1 VPGPTEETEAARRLF
16 EYLGGHPLALTQ
28 ASSLAWRRKWPAKKL
43 LENYEKF
50 PRVVHQKLDP
60 ALLHAGYALSMSTMF
75 LVSFESLT
83 QCNWLSPTWASVTLG
98 QPPRKHG
105 LANPWM
111 KAFPLPHRTFQQ
123 HARTSTLAG

>member
-1 VPGPTEETEAARRLF
+1 MGKMGEMVKTLEAQVAGMGKTEVSGPTEETEAARRLF

-60 ALLHAGYALSMSTMF
+60 ALLHAGYSLSNVFSIF
-75 LVSFESLT
+75 
-83 QCNWLSPTWASVTLG
+83 
-98 QPPRKHG
+98 
-105 LANPWM
+105 
-111 KAFPLPHRTFQQ
+111 
-123 HARTSTLAG
+123 

>member
-1 VPGPTEETEAARRLF
+1 
-16 EYLGGHPLALTQ
+16 LALTQ

-60 ALLHAGYALSMSTMF
+60 ALLHAGYSLSMSTMF

-83 QCNWLSPTWASVTLG
+83 QDAITILTIMSFF
-98 QPPRKHG
+98 QPEQIPEDIFTISDDVDIPERFEFLKQG
-105 LANPWM
+105 ML
-111 KAFPLPHRTFQQ
+111 
-123 HARTSTLAG
+123 